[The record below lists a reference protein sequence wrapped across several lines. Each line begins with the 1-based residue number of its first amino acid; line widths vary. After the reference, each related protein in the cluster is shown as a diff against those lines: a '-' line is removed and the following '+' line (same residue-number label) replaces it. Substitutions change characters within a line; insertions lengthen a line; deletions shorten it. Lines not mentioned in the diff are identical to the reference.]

1 MEQVSHD
8 KYLVQAEPTRNG
20 VLESASKRVRMIFS
34 VMASPN
40 RIDILRILNS
50 KGPLTYSEL
59 KSLAG
64 FKSKKESGKFAYH
77 LRKLLRQSL
86 VALNKA
92 ERRYTITNLGKLVL
106 SLARQIEERSII
118 ESGKMYVR
126 TTKPSIE
133 EFNSNKII
141 HSLVREANM
150 PLEQAHKIT
159 EEVENKIYKFQ
170 AVYLTSPLIRE
181 TVNSVLIEHGYEE
194 YRNKLAR
201 LGLPSCDIVE
211 KLASASSFRN
221 GLDTIMSSAS
231 QSIFSEYLLTN
242 VLPKDIA
249 DMHLAGE
256 LNISHSGTWGLVPDT
271 IFLDVTDFAN
281 GSLDPRGKLLNV
293 TRMHEIGKSGDFE
306 IYLSLLISL
315 LSKEASIEVVLEGII
330 PMILERTNSP
340 DEISSRFAKALMLSS
355 TAPSIHSELPVTTIT
370 IKANEIKADLVNAL
384 LVGYLQYVS
393 STPIPRIG
401 ISLIYGD
408 SETQSSYL
416 KYHIDNVVKVI
427 RNGGM
432 ISLSHDD
439 GLRANSGIRKSI
451 GGSTSDAVV
460 AYQSLSINLPR
471 LAYQSNKDETYF
483 RARLAM
489 MIKPALAALEIRK
502 NSVSEL
508 IEKGT
513 LPVLI
518 NHSSF
523 IQSGTTS
530 IIVNLVGAKESVN
543 DILEY
548 HPKNDGNDI
557 LQKVLKT
564 SVDVALDQKK
574 YYGDS
579 MIGVSMIADGSAHRF
594 AALDSDKY
602 GRAYLLS
609 NQQPSEYS
617 QGLFLSGEQLTQ
629 SSGNNSQSL
638 IEECLLIEKILTG
651 GLSVT
656 LDVTQLDSERFKQA
670 LTLASS
676 LPFLRPTVK
685 HTICGS
691 CGRRSGSGSLERCE
705 YCKSPHLLA
714 TS

>member
-281 GSLDPRGKLLNV
+281 GSLDPRGKFLNV

-355 TAPSIHSELPVTTIT
+355 TAPSIHSGLPVTTIT

-513 LPVLI
+513 LPMLI

-523 IQSGTTS
+523 IHSGTTS

-651 GLSVT
+651 GLSAT

-714 TS
+714 IS